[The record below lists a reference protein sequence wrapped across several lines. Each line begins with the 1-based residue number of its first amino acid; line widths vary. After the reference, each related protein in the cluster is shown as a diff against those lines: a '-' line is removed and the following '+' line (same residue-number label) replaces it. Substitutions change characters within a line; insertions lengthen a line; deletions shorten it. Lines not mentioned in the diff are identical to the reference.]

1 MKQMRIGM
9 IGIIL
14 AVLGIVGSVSADTV
28 TLTDMAGRRV
38 SAPLNPDR
46 IICLGPGALRLIVYL
61 QAQERVAG
69 VEEMEKRHP
78 HGRPYRAAHPEL
90 ADLPR
95 IGPGGP
101 AAINKKP
108 DLEAILAVD
117 PEVIFVTYMEAA
129 LADEVQRTSGIPAV
143 VLSYGEPAT
152 FDEAI
157 FESLEIAG
165 AILDR
170 TVRAQAVVD
179 YMQTL
184 RKDLQ
189 GRTEDIPEA
198 KRASAYVGGIGHR
211 GAHGIES
218 TEQHYFPLDWI
229 HAENAAAGVKSRIGG
244 HLFVDKE
251 MLLALD
257 PEVIFVDGGGAA
269 LVAADYRKKPA
280 FYQSLKAFQTRRI
293 YGLLPFNYY
302 STNIGTALA
311 DAYAMGKILYP
322 ERFQDIAPARKAD
335 EIYTFLVGQPVCRPM
350 EAAFGPIGQPM
361 PFSD

>member
-9 IGIIL
+9 IGVIL
-14 AVLGIVGSVSADTV
+14 AVLGIIGTVSADTV
-28 TLTDMAGRRV
+28 SVTDMAGRRIR
-38 SAPLNPDR
+38 APLNPDR

-61 QAQERVAG
+61 QALDRVAG

-78 HGRPYRAAHPEL
+78 HGRPYRVAHPDL
-90 ADLPR
+90 VNLPR

-108 DLEAILAVD
+108 DLEAILAVN

-129 LADEVQRTSGIPAV
+129 LADEVQQTLGIPVV
-143 VLSYGEPAT
+143 VLSYGESTT
-152 FDEAI
+152 FDEAV
-157 FESLEIAG
+157 FVSLKTAG

-170 TVRAQAVVD
+170 AARAEAVID
-179 YMQTL
+179 YIQTL
-184 RKDLQ
+184 RKDLR
-189 GRTEDIPEA
+189 GRTADIPKSE
-198 KRASAYVGGIGHR
+198 RPSAYVGGIGHR
-211 GAHGIES
+211 GAQGIES
-218 TEQHYFPLDWI
+218 TEQYYFPLDWI
-229 HAENAAAGVKSRIGG
+229 HAENAAEAVKSRIGG

-251 MLLALD
+251 TILALD
-257 PEVIFVDGGGAA
+257 PEVIFVDGGGSD
-269 LVAADYRKKPA
+269 LVAADYRKKPS

-302 STNIGTALA
+302 ATNIGTAVT
-311 DAYAMGKILYP
+311 DAYAMGKVLYP
-322 ERFQDIAPARKAD
+322 ERFKDINPTQKAD
-335 EIYTFLVGQPVCRPM
+335 EIYTFLVGKPVYTQM